1 MNLHQQAAQGVF
13 WSAAAN
19 WGYQLTTLAV
29 FAMLSRLLTPEA
41 FGLVALASVFT
52 AFTKLIAEQGLA
64 DALVQRA
71 ELEPEH
77 FDTAFWLSMGVGAVL
92 AAGLAGSSW
101 LIADIVNE
109 PDVAP
114 VLMWLSVIM
123 LFTGLSSVQRAI
135 LTRDLRFASLAM
147 RTLTSV
153 VVGGVVGVATAAAG
167 FGVWSLVAQLL
178 TIEIVG
184 TIALWTASDWRPRFR
199 FSRSHLRDLFSFGA
213 NVVGYRILRFTNTR
227 IDNLMVGSF
236 LGATAL
242 GFYVVAYRLLDL
254 LINLTTSII
263 GSVAF
268 PVLSRIQDDRPRV
281 QNAYYKS
288 IRVTSVMAFP
298 LFAGL
303 IAVAPEATRL
313 VFGSQWDESVP
324 VMRVLAVA
332 GLLQSILFVNNI
344 VMKSLGKPAWRLVVM
359 GITALL
365 LVLSFSVAV
374 RSGIVA
380 VAVAFAA
387 VTYLMAPAWL
397 YGAHR
402 LIGLSFKR
410 YLQQVGPPLVAAIVM
425 MLSVFSAKLVV
436 NELVVLWQVVVL
448 VGVGV
453 VTYAGALWFGG
464 GRSVAREVAQLARM
478 AIPGRTRRATPL
490 S

>member
-1 MNLHQQAAQGVF
+1 MNLREQAAQGVF

-19 WGYQLTTLAV
+19 WGYQLTTLIV
-29 FAMLSRLLTPEA
+29 FAVLSRLLTPEA

-52 AFTKLIAEQGLA
+52 ALTKLIAEQGLA

-77 FDTAFWLSMGVGAVL
+77 LDTAFWLSVAVGVGLAILL
-92 AAGLAGSSW
+92 AASAW
-101 LIADIVNE
+101 LIADVINE

-114 VLMWLSVIM
+114 VIMWLSTIL

-135 LTRDLRFASLAM
+135 LARELRFASLAA

-153 VVGGVVGVATAAAG
+153 VIGGIVGVLAAMAG

-184 TIALWTASDWRPRFR
+184 VVALWTASDWRPRLR
-199 FSRSHLRDLFSFGA
+199 FSRRHLRDLLSFGA
-213 NVVGYRILRFTNTR
+213 NVVGYRLLRFANTR

-254 LINLTTSII
+254 LINLTTATI

-268 PVLSRIQDDRPRV
+268 PVMSRIQEDRPKV

-288 IRVTSVMAFP
+288 IRLTSVMAFP

-303 IAVAPEATRL
+303 IAIAPEATRL

-324 VMRVLAVA
+324 VMRILAIA

-344 VMKSLGKPAWRLVVM
+344 VMKSLGKPSWRLGIM
-359 GITALL
+359 GVTAVL
-365 LVLSFSVAV
+365 LVAAFWVAV
-374 RSGIVA
+374 QWGIVA
-380 VAVAFAA
+380 VATALVI
-387 VTYLMAPAWL
+387 VTYVMAPAWL
-397 YGAHR
+397 IGASR
-402 LIGLSFKR
+402 LINLSFGR
-410 YLQQVGPPLVAAIVM
+410 YLRQIGPPFIATAVMTGAVFASKLAVAE
-425 MLSVFSAKLVV
+425 LS
-436 NELVVLWQVVVL
+436 VLWQVVVL
-448 VGVGV
+448 VAVGV
-453 VTYAGALWFGG
+453 VTYTGGLWFLG
-464 GRSVAREVAQLARM
+464 GRPVAREALELARL
-478 AIPGRTRRATPL
+478 AVPRRAQGTSQP
-490 S
+490 